1 MLSCAVWAKINHLG
15 PKLKTPSHSRNATVT
30 HCLQMLG
37 TTSGHPAT
45 WNDKTIIL
53 CDELIRGVHEGKL
66 FDDGEFILLECDAS
80 D

>member
-1 MLSCAVWAKINHLG
+1 
-15 PKLKTPSHSRNATVT
+15 
-30 HCLQMLG
+30 MLG

-66 FDDGEFILLECDAS
+66 IDDCEFILLECDAS